1 MEQQEK
7 LLTSIVVKLTK
18 FRRPR
23 QLRQGTIDRKGRN
36 TICGCG
42 SKKKYKKCCWSKG
55 NAPGTALQ
63 SHLFFEEFEK
73 QAKYAQKKYKGLTN
87 DDSGALQESK
97 V

>member
-55 NAPGTALQ
+55 NAPGTAFQ
-63 SHLFFEEFEK
+63 SHCSLKSLRSK
-73 QAKYAQKKYKGLTN
+73 QSTHRRNIRADQ
-87 DDSGALQESK
+87 
-97 V
+97 